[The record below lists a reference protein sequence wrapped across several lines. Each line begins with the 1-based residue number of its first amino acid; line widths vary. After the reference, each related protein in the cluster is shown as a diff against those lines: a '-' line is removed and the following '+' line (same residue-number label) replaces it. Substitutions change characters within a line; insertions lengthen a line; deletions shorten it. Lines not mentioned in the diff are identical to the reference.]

1 MISQR
6 GLNLIGFVTLIL
18 VFVNMFLLVGNQSL
32 SRLVAERQQ
41 AIMRGIQMQAPAR
54 EVITAMANLA
64 VRTDDERLKQLLA
77 NHGITVTVN
86 AAPGTRPAKDK

>member
-6 GLNLIGFVTLIL
+6 GLNLIGFLTLIL

-32 SRLVAERQQ
+32 QRIVAERQQ
-41 AIMRGIQMQAPAR
+41 TIMRGIQMQAPAR

-64 VRTDDERLKQLLA
+64 VRADDEQLKKLLA

-86 AAPGTRPAKDK
+86 AAPAARAAMDK